1 MRTTFESGAWIEH
14 LPLQELK
21 GKHKR
26 NLDKVGK
33 PVPVFTP
40 GGDFDQGATMSG
52 IDVMSWQAARRD
64 ATWAMVITGWSFEL
78 PVPVLDA
85 ASGEV
90 SGADAYGELPI
101 ADFDELEALMAPF
114 EEALS
119 RRPDPKAPAAA
130 TITSSNGSSRASGA
144 HGSRRG

>member
-1 MRTTFESGAWIEH
+1 MRTTFASGAWVEH
-14 LPLQELK
+14 LPIGELK

-40 GGDFDQGATMSG
+40 GGDFDQAATMSG
-52 IDVMSWQAARRD
+52 IDVMSWQAAKRD
-64 ATWAMVITGWSFEL
+64 AAWAMVIEKWSFGL
-78 PVPVLDA
+78 PLPQFDA

-90 SGADAYGELPI
+90 TGADAFGELPI
-101 ADFDELEALMAPF
+101 DDFEELEELLAPF
-114 EEALS
+114 EDKLN
-119 RRPDPKAPAAA
+119 RRPDPKGA
-130 TITSSNGSSRASGA
+130 TTSSSNGSSRASGA

>member
-1 MRTTFESGAWIEH
+1 MRTTFESGEWVEH
-14 LPLQELK
+14 LPVQELK

-33 PVPVFTP
+33 PVPVFTER
-40 GGDFDQGATMSG
+40 GDFDQAATMSG
-52 IDVMSWQAARRD
+52 LDILTWQAAKRD
-64 ATWAMVITGWSFEL
+64 AAWAMVISGWSYDL

-90 SGADAYGELPI
+90 SGAGAFGELPLG
-101 ADFDELEALMAPF
+101 DFEELEALMAPF

-119 RRPDPKAPAAA
+119 RRPDPKGV
-130 TITSSNGSSRASGA
+130 ITSASNGSSPARGS
-144 HGSRRG
+144 GSRTG